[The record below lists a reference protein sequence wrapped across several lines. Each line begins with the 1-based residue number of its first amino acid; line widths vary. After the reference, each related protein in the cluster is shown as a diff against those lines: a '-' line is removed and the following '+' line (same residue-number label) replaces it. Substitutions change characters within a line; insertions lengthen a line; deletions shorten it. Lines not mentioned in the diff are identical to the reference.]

1 MISKILQDKER
12 FILITLQ
19 DQSLKR
25 AHFLHHPEL
34 DNALANW
41 VLQMEHRK
49 IRINDDIIKE
59 KGRQFAQAL
68 SITNPSAFSNGW
80 LQSFKERHSFRQYH
94 IHDENEDAE
103 IFNIDIILTTIK
115 EKIAQYQSQ
124 DVYNM
129 NEIGLFYN
137 LASDITISH

>member
-1 MISKILQDKER
+1 MPKQKPTSRNLTLEQKSALTQHHLANPSKRHEALAQWIQQQFCLPKASDWSTISKILQDKER

-25 AHFLHHPEL
+25 ARFLHHPEL

-49 IRINDDIIKE
+49 IRINGDIIKE

-68 SITNPSAFSNGW
+68 SITNPPAFSNGW
-80 LQSFKERHSFRQYH
+80 LQSFKE
-94 IHDENEDAE
+94 
-103 IFNIDIILTTIK
+103 
-115 EKIAQYQSQ
+115 
-124 DVYNM
+124 
-129 NEIGLFYN
+129 
-137 LASDITISH
+137 